1 MSTPTDPSG
10 QLEPWQKEA
19 RALTSKILLGLS
31 SKRSDEQWE
40 DFEERVIQIFRDKGL
55 FRNSDQSNP

>member
-10 QLEPWQKEA
+10 QLEPWQIEA

-40 DFEERVIQIFRDKGL
+40 EYKARTIQIFRDKGL
-55 FRNSDQSNP
+55 FRNSDQSKP

>member
-1 MSTPTDPSG
+1 MSTPTYPSG

-19 RALTSKILLGLS
+19 RVLTSKILLGLS

-40 DFEERVIQIFRDKGL
+40 EYKARTIKMFRDKGL
-55 FRNSDQSNP
+55 FRNSDQSKP